1 MSNDDLLLI
10 IWGGSGIMVLTGIF
24 EGEHTLKGKKFPRVG
39 FPARR
44 DKVLTREQ
52 TGKFNW

>member
-1 MSNDDLLLI
+1 
-10 IWGGSGIMVLTGIF
+10 MVLAGIF
-24 EGEHTLKGKKFPRVG
+24 EGEHTLKGKKIPRVG
-39 FPARR
+39 FPAHR